1 MSTISSSAVSV
12 DVIALRFD
20 PVSRHVVVA
29 THRRGWAPYAG
40 RLALPGVLLGA
51 GERIRDASVRAL
63 TKVGATGGDVTGSG
77 QLVTFDE
84 PNRDPRG
91 PTLSIATWATLT
103 RPLPEPAIWHPVREL
118 PALAFDHT
126 RIVADVLPRLAG
138 GLWRDLELTRGL
150 TGVEFTA
157 GDAVDLVRELSG
169 ADPDR
174 GNLNRTLAA
183 VPGLR
188 RTDERR
194 SVKGTGRPSVVWSWA

>member
-1 MSTISSSAVSV
+1 MVAV
-12 DVIALRFD
+12 RFD

-51 GERIRDASVRAL
+51 GERIREASLRAL
-63 TKVGATGGDVTGSG
+63 AKLGATPEAVTGSG

-91 PTLSIATWATLT
+91 PTLSIATWATLD
-103 RPLPEPAIWHPVREL
+103 RPLPLPAIWHPVRQV
-118 PALAFDHT
+118 PALAFDHN
-126 RIVADVLPRLAG
+126 RIVTDVLPRLAG

-150 TGVEFTA
+150 TGPDFTA
-157 GDAVDLVRELSG
+157 GDAVDLVRELAG
-169 ADPDR
+169 AEPDR

-194 SVKGTGRPSVVWSWA
+194 AVKGTGRPSVVWSWA